1 MLHKAINQFLT
12 DVFWDNLDFLL
23 IDMPPG
29 TGDVTLTV
37 AQAIPQAEMLVIT
50 TPQPVAAHTAGR
62 VARLAEKTNLSVLG
76 VVENMSYYEVNGNRE
91 YIFGKDGGK
100 ELAKE
105 LGADFL
111 GEIPIIT
118 AIREASDGGE
128 PAEFG
133 ENSTVAEYYRTIA
146 RAIADKT
153 A

>member
-12 DVFWDNLDFLL
+12 DVFWDNLDILL

-37 AQAIPQAEMLVIT
+37 AQAIPQAEMLVVT

-76 VVENMSYYEVNGNRE
+76 VIENMAYYEANGHRD

-100 ELAKE
+100 NLAETLKTN
-105 LGADFL
+105 FL
-111 GEIPIIT
+111 GEIPIVT

-128 PAEFG
+128 PAEFSNKNEIAG
-133 ENSTVAEYYRTIA
+133 YY
-146 RAIADKT
+146 RAIAKALVAAQT
-153 A
+153 